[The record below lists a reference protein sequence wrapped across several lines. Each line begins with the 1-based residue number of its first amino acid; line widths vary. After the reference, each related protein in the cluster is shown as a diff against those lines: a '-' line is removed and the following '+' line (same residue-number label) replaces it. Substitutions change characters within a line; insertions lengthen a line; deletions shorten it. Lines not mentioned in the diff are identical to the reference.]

1 MPGTTSRVGEGAG
14 VIRGSGVT
22 VGLYKGRDR
31 RGCVRL
37 GVSVL
42 DGPVWVDLRET
53 RCGEVH
59 KL

>member
-1 MPGTTSRVGEGAG
+1 M
-14 VIRGSGVT
+14 IRGSGVT